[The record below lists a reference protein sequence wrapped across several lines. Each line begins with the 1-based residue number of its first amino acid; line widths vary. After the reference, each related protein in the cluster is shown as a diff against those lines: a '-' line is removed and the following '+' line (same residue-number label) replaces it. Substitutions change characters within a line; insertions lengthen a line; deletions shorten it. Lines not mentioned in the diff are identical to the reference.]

1 MTQTGTDL
9 YEVAYP
15 VDYTPVRGDTIR
27 YYDLN
32 WRSGVVLNSQDGEVT
47 FLTPENRVRT
57 FKKDSIK
64 VAMDMRMRMLTTLS
78 EADAAK
84 NREEFL
90 DKFVAEAKRR
100 AEQEAI
106 AKGAVVDDDGTV
118 IAPKKRG
125 KQMDIDRARQV
136 NDLVTKIIE
145 MIEKSDKP
153 IYKND
158 ITSNFDMDA
167 NTYNLVMKKVVESH
181 KVIKNGQK
189 RGTNYRLAG
198 RTYDS

>member
-1 MTQTGTDL
+1 MTQSGTDL
-9 YEVAYP
+9 YEVTYS
-15 VDYTPVRGDTIR
+15 DEYIPVRGDTIR

-47 FLTPENRVRT
+47 FLTPENNVRT
-57 FKKDSIK
+57 FKRDSVKI
-64 VAMDMRMRMLTTLS
+64 ALDLRMRLLTTLN
-78 EADAAK
+78 EDDAAK
-84 NREEFL
+84 NREDFL
-90 DKFVAEAKRR
+90 EEFVAGAKKR

-106 AKGAVVDDDGTV
+106 AKGAIVDDDGTV

-136 NDLVTKIIE
+136 NDFVTKIIDL
-145 MIEKSDKP
+145 IEKSEKP

-167 NTYNLVMKKVVESH
+167 NTYNLVMKKVIESH
-181 KVIKNGQK
+181 KIVKNGQK

-198 RTYDS
+198 RTYGS

>member
-1 MTQTGTDL
+1 MTQNGTDL
-9 YEVAYP
+9 YELTYP
-15 VDYTPVRGDTIR
+15 DEYIPVRGDTIR

-47 FLTPENRVRT
+47 FLTPENNVRT
-57 FKKDSIK
+57 FKRDSVKI
-64 VAMDMRMRMLTTLS
+64 ALDLRMRLLTTLN
-78 EADAAK
+78 EDDAAK
-84 NREEFL
+84 NREDFL
-90 DKFVAEAKRR
+90 EEFVAGAKKR
-100 AEQEAI
+100 AEKEAI
-106 AKGAVVDDDGTV
+106 AKGAIVDDDGTV

-125 KQMDIDRARQV
+125 KQMDTDRARQV
-136 NDLVTKIIE
+136 NDFVTKIIDL
-145 MIEKSDKP
+145 IEKSEKP

-167 NTYNLVMKKVVESH
+167 NTYNLVMKRVIESH
-181 KVIKNGQK
+181 KIVKNGQK

>member
-145 MIEKSDKP
+145 MIEKSDNP

>member
-9 YEVAYP
+9 YEVTYP

-64 VAMDMRMRMLTTLS
+64 IAMDMRMRMLTTLS

>member
-1 MTQTGTDL
+1 MTQSGTDL
-9 YEVAYP
+9 YEVTYP
-15 VDYTPVRGDTIR
+15 DEYIPVRGDTIR

-47 FLTPENRVRT
+47 FLTPENNVRT
-57 FKKDSIK
+57 FKRDSVKI
-64 VAMDMRMRMLTTLS
+64 ALDLRMRLLTTLN
-78 EADAAK
+78 EDDAAK
-84 NREEFL
+84 NREDFL
-90 DKFVAEAKRR
+90 EEFVAGAKKR
-100 AEQEAI
+100 AEKEAI
-106 AKGAVVDDDGTV
+106 AKGAIVDDDGTV

-136 NDLVTKIIE
+136 NDFVTKIIDL
-145 MIEKSDKP
+145 IEKSEKP

-167 NTYNLVMKKVVESH
+167 NTYNLVMKKVIESH
-181 KVIKNGQK
+181 KIVKNGQK

-198 RTYDS
+198 RTYGS

>member
-9 YEVAYP
+9 YEVEYP

-145 MIEKSDKP
+145 MIEKSDNP